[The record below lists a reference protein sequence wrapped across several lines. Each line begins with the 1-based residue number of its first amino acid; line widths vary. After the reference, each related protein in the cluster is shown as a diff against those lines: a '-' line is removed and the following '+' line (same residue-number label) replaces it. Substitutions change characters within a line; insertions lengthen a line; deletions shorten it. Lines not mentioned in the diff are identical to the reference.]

1 MKVINAR
8 NVNEALQLGVNY
20 IFQEGVT
27 VNSRNGMTLEAPT
40 PVATVYQKPN
50 ERVLIDPVRDAN
62 PFFHFF
68 ESLWILAGRKD
79 VEFLTEFNK
88 QMALYSD
95 DGEEF
100 NAPYG
105 YRMRNGVNI
114 DNDQILNVISILNE
128 DKDSRQAVIQIW
140 DEADLYKKTKDKA
153 CNMSVVF
160 KIRKDNKLH
169 ITVYNR
175 SNDMLWGAYG
185 ANVVQFSMLQE
196 YVAAALDRKIGTYT
210 QVSNSYHVYLTGKGG
225 ELTQKMKE
233 RHFNRGIIFDPYTTD
248 EMVNMSIDP
257 YDFEA
262 FDHDLRLFF
271 DSYDEDRLEACLDK
285 TYNSPYF
292 TMLVLP
298 MLRTFRTHKLIG
310 PGEALRQLD
319 SIGSDDWAIACEQWL
334 RNRIK

>member
-140 DEADLYKKTKDKA
+140 DEADLYKKTKDK
-153 CNMSVVF
+153 
-160 KIRKDNKLH
+160 
-169 ITVYNR
+169 
-175 SNDMLWGAYG
+175 
-185 ANVVQFSMLQE
+185 
-196 YVAAALDRKIGTYT
+196 
-210 QVSNSYHVYLTGKGG
+210 
-225 ELTQKMKE
+225 
-233 RHFNRGIIFDPYTTD
+233 DP
-248 EMVNMSIDP
+248 
-257 YDFEA
+257 
-262 FDHDLRLFF
+262 L
-271 DSYDEDRLEACLDK
+271 K
-285 TYNSPYF
+285 
-292 TMLVLP
+292 
-298 MLRTFRTHKLIG
+298 
-310 PGEALRQLD
+310 
-319 SIGSDDWAIACEQWL
+319 
-334 RNRIK
+334 